1 MGQGS
6 DRIDWSKAGTRL
18 RRTEPK
24 PSDGGRNPD
33 WNWVQKRWK
42 VAEEYAAETLTTGE
56 VADKVACPREG
67 CVKPAGTACV
77 DARDNPMPGSPHV
90 ERRFA
95 AGAALIAE
103 GWTL

>member
-6 DRIDWSKAGTRL
+6 SQIDWSKAGTRL

-33 WNWVQKRWK
+33 WNWVERRWK
-42 VAEEYAAETLTTGE
+42 VAEEYAGETLTIDETF
-56 VADKVACPREG
+56 AKVACRY
-67 CVKPAGTACV
+67 CNAPAGSPCV
-77 DARDNPMPGSPHV
+77 DVRDRPMDGPHK
-90 ERRFA
+90 ERRFD

>member
-33 WNWVQKRWK
+33 WNWPAKRWK
-42 VAEEYAAETLTTGE
+42 TAEEYAGE
-56 VADKVACPREG
+56 EMTPDEVVARVACPRTDCPG
-67 CVKPAGTACV
+67 DVGLPCRSY
-77 DARDNPMPGSPHV
+77 RDEAMDYPHA
-90 ERRFA
+90 ERRAA
-95 AGAALIAE
+95 AGAARIEAGE
-103 GWTL
+103 FTL